1 VPTAHVLD
9 AWSARVRDR
18 LAHMSV
24 SSVDGRAWLFLSVY
38 TDYIAM
44 LDLAGELIQADS
56 AS

>member
-9 AWSARVRDR
+9 TWSARVPNR

-38 TDYIAM
+38 TDCIAM
-44 LDLAGELIQADS
+44 LDLAGELTQADI